1 MANLRDG
8 VLTVSTGPSRGS
20 NLTLQSLERD
30 LQMRARR
37 SGIGS
42 LIPFSYGILGRCVG
56 QEVGVQDGVPVL
68 LKMIAAALC
77 LVAPLSA
84 QGAETVTEPKLLSHF
99 PIGGQQG
106 TTFKVEISGAAL
118 QGAHAVWFEGGELS
132 ASILKLEKLQDAYKE
147 DEKKPEDYLGKAVK
161 ADHQAVFEVRVP
173 KSASLGLH
181 LFRLV
186 TPRGLSN
193 ALGLQ
198 VVSEPIISETARP
211 HQTAAASQYLSV
223 PAVVNGRLSEKG
235 QRDFYAFRVPQGEEL
250 LFSVRSD
257 LGPSR
262 TYQAQAGITLY
273 RSSASWFDPNR
284 VVRMVVDDPALSW
297 EPFHRY
303 ERTRSTGRF
312 ALFRHVSHRFES
324 PGRYFLSVGTF
335 TGAGDPNHGYQL
347 RIVRRQSTAPQP
359 VLGKLAHPDQGD
371 WLERDS
377 ATLRQLGSFQRPL
390 ERNRLALL
398 HQRSGKAPA
407 IGELSASTE
416 SASTEGSSSSLS
428 ATHASRL
435 DPTSEV
441 EPNNSLDRP
450 GTVKI
455 PGLIE
460 GRIQTPG
467 DIDLFRFRAAAGQ
480 KLAFEI
486 ETPGVSP
493 PHFNP
498 WLKLLD
504 EGGNELVSNIY
515 MEYGGDG
522 DDVNKTVER
531 KTIVTIEKAG
541 SYTLQIRDLTS
552 VQGGPRFRYR
562 LLARPQVP
570 HLGRVEISLGV
581 TPSLSTL
588 IDKTDRINLEAGQA
602 KEMVVVCEKEEGFEG
617 NVVLTVDNLPPGVQA
632 WVSTAAG
639 WTETLMRGIQYRPLG
654 VEVVSPR
661 HHRPQRSAT
670 TLVFWASPGVPIT
683 GAPRFLQLMARPVV
697 DGRAGPAVPAGRI
710 PFLAVGPPE
719 GTQVMTSRR

>member
-1 MANLRDG
+1 MF
-8 VLTVSTGPSRGS
+8 
-20 NLTLQSLERD
+20 
-30 LQMRARR
+30 AR
-37 SGIGS
+37 
-42 LIPFSYGILGRCVG
+42 LIATF
-56 QEVGVQDGVPVL
+56 
-68 LKMIAAALC
+68 LC
-77 LVAPLSA
+77 LAAPLSA
-84 QGAETVTEPKLLSHF
+84 QDAETVTEPKLLSHF

-106 TTFKVEISGAAL
+106 TAFEVEISGAAL

-173 KSASLGLH
+173 KTASLGLH

-198 VVSEPIISETARP
+198 VVSEPIISETGRP
-211 HQTAAASQYLSV
+211 HQTAEEAQYLSV

-273 RSSASWFDPNR
+273 RSSASWFDPDR
-284 VVRMVVDDPALSW
+284 VVRLAVEGPALSW

-312 ALFRHVSHRFES
+312 ALFQHVSHRFES
-324 PGRYFLSVGTF
+324 AGRYFLSVGTF

-347 RIVRRQSTAPQP
+347 RIVRRRSAEPRQ
-359 VLGKLAHPDQGD
+359 VLGKLAHPDPGD

-390 ERNRLALL
+390 ESNRLALL
-398 HQRSGKAPA
+398 RHRSGRAA
-407 IGELSASTE
+407 SNGERAASSASLPGRAN
-416 SASTEGSSSSLS
+416 ASNPSP
-428 ATHASRL
+428 ARASRIE
-435 DPTSEV
+435 PAPEV

-450 GTVKI
+450 GRIRI

-460 GRIQTPG
+460 GRIQNPG
-467 DIDLFRFRAAAGQ
+467 DIDLFRFEAEAGQ
-480 KLAFEI
+480 KLAFEL
-486 ETPGVSP
+486 ETPGISP

-498 WLKLLD
+498 WLKLLN
-504 EGGNELVSNIY
+504 EEGNELVSNIY

-531 KTIVTIEKAG
+531 KTIFTIEQAG
-541 SYTLQIRDLTS
+541 SYYLQIRDLTS

-602 KEMVVVCEKEEGFEG
+602 REMVVVCEKEEGFEG
-617 NVVLTVDNLPPGVQA
+617 NVVLAVDNLPPGVQA

-654 VEVVSPR
+654 VEVVPST

-670 TLVFWASPGVPIT
+670 TVVFRASPDTPIT
-683 GAPRFLQLMARPVV
+683 GTPRFLYLKARPVV
-697 DGRAGPAVPAGRI
+697 DGRVGPAVPAGRI
-710 PFLAVGPPE
+710 PFLAVGAAE
-719 GTQVMTSRR
+719 KGEVMTSRR

>member
-1 MANLRDG
+1 MFLR
-8 VLTVSTGPSRGS
+8 L
-20 NLTLQSLERD
+20 
-30 LQMRARR
+30 
-37 SGIGS
+37 IGA
-42 LIPFSYGILGRCVG
+42 I
-56 QEVGVQDGVPVL
+56 
-68 LKMIAAALC
+68 LC
-77 LVAPLSA
+77 LAAPLIA
-84 QGAETVTEPKLLSHF
+84 QDTETVTEPKLLSHF

-106 TTFKVEISGAAL
+106 TTFDLEVSGEAL
-118 QGAHAVWFEGGELS
+118 QGARAVWFEGGELS
-132 ASILKLEKLQDAYKE
+132 ASILKVEKLQTAPKAEEKE
-147 DEKKPEDYLGKAVK
+147 AESYLAKAVK
-161 ADHQAVFEVRVP
+161 ADHRVIFQVRVP
-173 KSASLGLH
+173 IAASPGLH

-198 VVSEPIISETARP
+198 VVSEPIISETTRP
-211 HQTAAASQYLSV
+211 HQTAENAQYLSV

-284 VVRMVVDDPALSW
+284 VVRLAVEGPALSW

-312 ALFRHVSHRFES
+312 ALFQHVSHQFES

-335 TGAGDPNHGYQL
+335 TGTGDPNHGYQL
-347 RIVRRQSTAPQP
+347 RIVRRRSSEPQP
-359 VLGKLAHPDQGD
+359 VLGKLAHPDPGD

-390 ERNRLALL
+390 EPNRLALL
-398 HQRSGKAPA
+398 QHRSGRAASNGERAASSESLPDQANSANLSPAHAARIEPAP
-407 IGELSASTE
+407 
-416 SASTEGSSSSLS
+416 
-428 ATHASRL
+428 
-435 DPTSEV
+435 EV

-450 GTVKI
+450 GRMKI

-460 GRIQTPG
+460 GRIQAPG
-467 DIDLFRFRAAAGQ
+467 DVDLFRFQAEAGQ
-480 KLAFEI
+480 KLAFEL
-486 ETPGVSP
+486 ETPGISP

-504 EGGNELVSNIY
+504 EEGNELVSNIY

-531 KTIVTIEKAG
+531 KTIFTIEQPG
-541 SYTLQIRDLTS
+541 SYYLQIRDLTS
-552 VQGGPRFRYR
+552 VQGGPRFTYR
-562 LLARPQVP
+562 LLVRPQVP
-570 HLGRVEISLGV
+570 HLGRIEISLGV

-602 KEMVVVCEKEEGFEG
+602 KEMVVVCEKEEGFQGE
-617 NVVLTVDNLPPGVQA
+617 VALTVDNLPPGVQA

-654 VEVVSPR
+654 VEVVPPR
-661 HHRPQRSAT
+661 HHRPQRGAT
-670 TLVFWASPGVPIT
+670 TLLFWASPDTPIT
-683 GAPRFLQLMARPVV
+683 GTPRFLHLKARPVV
-697 DGRAGPAVPAGRI
+697 DGRVGPAVPAGKI
-710 PFLAVGPPE
+710 PFLAVGPAE
-719 GTQVMTSRR
+719 KGEVMTSRR

>member
-1 MANLRDG
+1 MYLR
-8 VLTVSTGPSRGS
+8 L
-20 NLTLQSLERD
+20 
-30 LQMRARR
+30 
-37 SGIGS
+37 
-42 LIPFSYGILGRCVG
+42 
-56 QEVGVQDGVPVL
+56 
-68 LKMIAAALC
+68 IAAALC
-77 LVAPLSA
+77 LAAPLSA
-84 QGAETVTEPKLLSHF
+84 QSTEAVTEPKLLSHF
-99 PIGGQQG
+99 PLGGQQG
-106 TTFKVEISGAAL
+106 TTFDLKVSGAAL
-118 QGAHAVWFEGGELS
+118 QGTHAVWFEGGELS
-132 ASILKLEKLQDAYKE
+132 ASILKLEKLQAASEEKDKE
-147 DEKKPEDYLGKAVK
+147 PEDYLGKEVK
-161 ADHQAVFEVRVP
+161 ADHRAVLRVRVP
-173 KSASLGLH
+173 KTASLGLH
-181 LFRLV
+181 LFRMV

-198 VVSEPIISETARP
+198 VVSDPIISETARP
-211 HQTAAASQYLSV
+211 HQTAEDSQYLSV

-235 QRDFYAFRVPQGEEL
+235 QRDFYAFRVSRGEEL
-250 LFSVRSD
+250 LFAVRSD

-273 RSSASWFDPNR
+273 QRSDSWFDPSR
-284 VVRMVVDDPALSW
+284 VVRLAVSGPALSW
-297 EPFHRY
+297 EPFQRY

-312 ALFRHVSHRFES
+312 ALFQRISHRFEA

-335 TGAGDPNHGYQL
+335 TGTGDPNHGYQI
-347 RIVRRQSTAPQP
+347 RIVRGRSSAPRQ
-359 VLGKLAHPDQGD
+359 VLGKLAHPDPGD

-390 ERNRLALL
+390 EADRLALL
-398 HQRSGKAPA
+398 HYRSGRAPFNGKPSAPA
-407 IGELSASTE
+407 E
-416 SASTEGSSSSLS
+416 SVSSQGNSSGPS
-428 ATHASRL
+428 SDHASRIETA
-435 DPTSEV
+435 PEV
-441 EPNNSLDRP
+441 EPNNSFDRP

-467 DIDLFRFRAAAGQ
+467 DIDLFRFRAEAGQ

-486 ETPGVSP
+486 ETPEDSL

-504 EGGNELVSNIY
+504 GSGNELVSNIY

-531 KTIVTIEKAG
+531 KTVFTIEQTG
-541 SYTLQIRDLTS
+541 SYFLQIRELTS

-562 LLARPQVP
+562 LLVRPQVP

-602 KEMVVVCEKEEGFEG
+602 REMVVVCEKEEGFQG
-617 NVVLTVDNLPPGVQA
+617 NVLLTVDNLPPGVQA

-670 TLVFWASPGVPIT
+670 TLVFWASPDAPIT
-683 GAPRFLQLMARPVV
+683 GAPRFLELKARPVV
-697 DGRAGPAVPAGRI
+697 DGWVGPALPAGRI
-710 PFLAVGPPE
+710 PFLAVRPAE
-719 GTQVMTSRR
+719 ETQVMTSRR

>member
-1 MANLRDG
+1 MGYPPLN
-8 VLTVSTGPSRGS
+8 
-20 NLTLQSLERD
+20 
-30 LQMRARR
+30 
-37 SGIGS
+37 
-42 LIPFSYGILGRCVG
+42 PFAYGILGLG
-56 QEVGVQDGVPVL
+56 IGKDSGVKVDLPVFL
-68 LKMIAAALC
+68 RSIGAILCLAASLIAAKTD
-77 LVAPLSA
+77 
-84 QGAETVTEPKLLSHF
+84 TVTEPKLLSHF

-106 TTFKVEISGAAL
+106 TTFDLEVSGAAL
-118 QGAHAVWFEGGELS
+118 QGTHTVWFEGGELS
-132 ASILKLEKLQDAYKE
+132 ASVLKLEKLQDTSE
-147 DEKKPEDYLGKAVK
+147 EKDQKAEDYLGKAVK
-161 ADHQAVFEVRVP
+161 ADHRAVLQVRIP
-173 KSASLGLH
+173 KTASLGLH

-198 VVSEPIISETARP
+198 VVSDPIISETARP
-211 HQTAAASQYLSV
+211 HQAAEQAQYLSV

-235 QRDFYAFRVPQGEEL
+235 QRDFYAFRVSQGEQL
-250 LFSVRSD
+250 LFAVRSD

-262 TYQAQAGITLY
+262 TYQAQAAITLY
-273 RSSASWFDPNR
+273 QRSDSWFDPSR
-284 VVRMVVDDPALSW
+284 VVRLAVEGPALTW
-297 EPFHRY
+297 EPFQRY

-312 ALFRHVSHRFES
+312 ALFQRVSHRFES

-335 TGAGDPNHGYQL
+335 TGAGDPDHGYQL
-347 RIVRRQSTAPQP
+347 RIVRHRSSEPRQ
-359 VLGKLAHPDQGD
+359 VLGKLAHLDPGD

-390 ERNRLALL
+390 ESNRLDLL
-398 HQRSGKAPA
+398 RHRSGRGPSQGEPSISAGSAPGQGNA
-407 IGELSASTE
+407 SDLSPAH
-416 SASTEGSSSSLS
+416 GSPIEP
-428 ATHASRL
+428 APEA
-435 DPTSEV
+435 
-441 EPNNSLDRP
+441 EPNNTLERS

-467 DIDLFRFRAAAGQ
+467 DVDLFRFRAQAGQ

-486 ETPGVSP
+486 ETPGNSP

-504 EGGNELVSNIY
+504 GSGNELVSNIY

-531 KTIVTIEKAG
+531 KTIVTIEQTG
-541 SYTLQIRDLTS
+541 SYFLQIRELTS

-588 IDKTDRINLEAGQA
+588 IDKTDRINLEPGQA
-602 KEMVVVCEKEEGFEG
+602 REMVVVCEKEEGFQG
-617 NVVLTVDNLPPGVQA
+617 NVLLTVDNLPPGVQA

-670 TLVFWASPGVPIT
+670 TLVFWASPKTPIT
-683 GAPRFLQLMARPVV
+683 GSPRFLHLKARPVV
-697 DGRAGPAVPAGRI
+697 DGKVGPALPAGRI
-710 PFLAVGPPE
+710 PFLAVRPAE
-719 GTQVMTSRR
+719 ETQVMTSRR

>member
-1 MANLRDG
+1 MYLR
-8 VLTVSTGPSRGS
+8 L
-20 NLTLQSLERD
+20 
-30 LQMRARR
+30 
-37 SGIGS
+37 
-42 LIPFSYGILGRCVG
+42 
-56 QEVGVQDGVPVL
+56 
-68 LKMIAAALC
+68 IAATLC
-77 LVAPLSA
+77 LAAPLSA
-84 QGAETVTEPKLLSHF
+84 QGAETAAEPKLLSHF
-99 PIGGQQG
+99 PLGGQQG
-106 TTFKVEISGAAL
+106 TTFHLEVSGAAL
-118 QGAHAVWFEGGELS
+118 QGAHTVWFEGDELS
-132 ASILKLEKLQDAYKE
+132 ASILELEKLETPSQEEGKA
-147 DEKKPEDYLGKAVK
+147 PEDYLGKAVK
-161 ADHQAVFEVRVP
+161 ADHRAVLQIRIP
-173 KSASLGLH
+173 KTASLGLH

-198 VVSEPIISETARP
+198 VVSDPIILETARP
-211 HQTAAASQYLSV
+211 HQAAEEAQYLSF

-235 QRDFYAFRVPQGEEL
+235 QRDFYAFRVSEGEEL
-250 LFSVRSD
+250 LFAVRSD

-273 RSSASWFDPNR
+273 QRSESWFDSSR
-284 VVRMVVDDPALSW
+284 VVRLAVEGPALTW
-297 EPFHRY
+297 EPFQRY

-312 ALFRHVSHRFES
+312 ALFQRVSHRFEA
-324 PGRYFLSVGTF
+324 PGRYFLSIGTF
-335 TGAGDPNHGYQL
+335 TGAGDPDHGYQL
-347 RIVRRQSTAPQP
+347 RIVRRRSSEPRQ
-359 VLGKLAHPDQGD
+359 VLGRPAHPDPGD

-390 ERNRLALL
+390 EPNRLALL
-398 HQRSGKAPA
+398 KHRSGADPSA
-407 IGELSASTE
+407 EELSAPTE
-416 SASTEGSSSSLS
+416 PLSDPGDSSG
-428 ATHASRL
+428 
-435 DPTSEV
+435 TSPAPVSPIEPAPET
-441 EPNNSLDRP
+441 EPNNSLERP
-450 GTVKI
+450 GTVQI

-467 DIDLFRFRAAAGQ
+467 DIDLFRFQAEAGQ

-486 ETPGVSP
+486 ETPGASP

-504 EGGNELVSNIY
+504 GSGNELVSNIY

-531 KTIVTIEKAG
+531 KTIVTIEQTG
-541 SYTLQIRDLTS
+541 SYFLQIRELTS

-602 KEMVVVCEKEEGFEG
+602 REMVVVCEKEEGFQG
-617 NVVLTVDNLPPGVQA
+617 NVLLTVDNLPPGVQA

-670 TLVFWASPGVPIT
+670 TLVLWASPDAPIT
-683 GAPRFLQLMARPVV
+683 GAPRFLQLKARPVV
-697 DGRAGPAVPAGRI
+697 DGKVGPALPAGRI
-710 PFLAVGPPE
+710 PFLAVRPAGE
-719 GTQVMTSRR
+719 TQVMTSRR

>member
-1 MANLRDG
+1 MYLR
-8 VLTVSTGPSRGS
+8 L
-20 NLTLQSLERD
+20 
-30 LQMRARR
+30 
-37 SGIGS
+37 
-42 LIPFSYGILGRCVG
+42 
-56 QEVGVQDGVPVL
+56 
-68 LKMIAAALC
+68 IAAALC
-77 LVAPLSA
+77 MAAPLSA
-84 QGAETVTEPKLLSHF
+84 QSTEALTEPKLVSHF
-99 PIGGQQG
+99 PLGGQQG
-106 TTFKVEISGAAL
+106 TAFDLEVSGAAL
-118 QGAHAVWFEGGELS
+118 QATHAVWFEGGELS
-132 ASILKLEKLQDAYKE
+132 ASILKLEKLQAASEEKDKE
-147 DEKKPEDYLGKAVK
+147 PEDYLGKAVK
-161 ADHQAVFEVRVP
+161 ADHRAVLRVRVP

-198 VVSEPIISETARP
+198 VVSDPIISETARP
-211 HQTAAASQYLSV
+211 HQTAEDSQYLSV

-235 QRDFYAFRVPQGEEL
+235 QRDFYAFRVSQGEEL
-250 LFSVRSD
+250 LFAVRSD

-273 RSSASWFDPNR
+273 QRSDSWFDPSR
-284 VVRMVVDDPALSW
+284 VVRLAVRGPALSW
-297 EPFHRY
+297 EPFQRY

-312 ALFRHVSHRFES
+312 SLFQRISHRFEA

-335 TGAGDPNHGYQL
+335 TGTGDPNHGYQL
-347 RIVRRQSTAPQP
+347 RIVRSRSSEPRQ
-359 VLGKLAHPDQGD
+359 VLGKPAHPDPGD

-377 ATLRQLGSFQRPL
+377 ATLRQLGSFRRPL
-390 ERNRLALL
+390 EANRLALL
-398 HQRSGKAPA
+398 QDRSGRTPFNGKPSAPA
-407 IGELSASTE
+407 E
-416 SASTEGSSSSLS
+416 SVSGQGNSSGPSSD
-428 ATHASRL
+428 HASRIETT
-435 DPTSEV
+435 PEA

-467 DIDLFRFRAAAGQ
+467 DIDLFRFRAEAGQ

-486 ETPGVSP
+486 ETPDDSL

-504 EGGNELVSNIY
+504 GSGNELVSNIY

-531 KTIVTIEKAG
+531 KTIFTIEQTG
-541 SYTLQIRDLTS
+541 SYFLQIRELTS

-562 LLARPQVP
+562 LLVRPQVP

-602 KEMVVVCEKEEGFEG
+602 REMVVVCEKEEGFQG
-617 NVVLTVDNLPPGVQA
+617 NVLLTVDNLPPGVQA

-670 TLVFWASPGVPIT
+670 TLVFWASPDAPIT
-683 GAPRFLQLMARPVV
+683 DAPRFLELKARPVV
-697 DGRAGPAVPAGRI
+697 DGRVGPALPAGRI
-710 PFLAVGPPE
+710 PFLAVRPAE
-719 GTQVMTSRR
+719 ESQVMTSRR

>member
-1 MANLRDG
+1 MYLR
-8 VLTVSTGPSRGS
+8 L
-20 NLTLQSLERD
+20 
-30 LQMRARR
+30 
-37 SGIGS
+37 
-42 LIPFSYGILGRCVG
+42 
-56 QEVGVQDGVPVL
+56 
-68 LKMIAAALC
+68 IAATLC
-77 LVAPLSA
+77 LAAPLSA
-84 QGAETVTEPKLLSHF
+84 QGTETAAEPKLLSHF
-99 PIGGQQG
+99 PLGGQQG
-106 TTFKVEISGAAL
+106 TTFDLEVSGASL
-118 QGAHAVWFEGGELS
+118 QGTHAVWFEGGELS
-132 ASILKLEKLQDAYKE
+132 ASILKLEKLETPSQ
-147 DEKKPEDYLGKAVK
+147 EKGKAPEDYLGKAVK
-161 ADHQAVFEVRVP
+161 ADHRAVLQIRIP
-173 KSASLGLH
+173 KTASLGLH

-198 VVSEPIISETARP
+198 VVSDPIILETARP
-211 HQTAAASQYLSV
+211 HQAAEEAQYLSFPV
-223 PAVVNGRLSEKG
+223 VVNGRLSEKG
-235 QRDFYAFRVPQGEEL
+235 QRDFYAFRVSEGEEL
-250 LFSVRSD
+250 LFAVRSD

-273 RSSASWFDPNR
+273 QRSDSWFDPGR
-284 VVRMVVDDPALSW
+284 VVRLAVEGPALTW
-297 EPFHRY
+297 EPFQRY

-312 ALFRHVSHRFES
+312 ALFQRVSHRFES

-335 TGAGDPNHGYQL
+335 TGAGAPDHGYQL
-347 RIVRRQSTAPQP
+347 RIVRRRSSEPHP
-359 VLGKLAHPDQGD
+359 VLGKLAHPDPGD

-390 ERNRLALL
+390 EPNRLALL
-398 HQRSGKAPA
+398 KHRSGTDRSAE
-407 IGELSASTE
+407 ELSAPTE
-416 SASTEGSSSSLS
+416 PLSDPGDSSGTSPAPASPIEPAPET
-428 ATHASRL
+428 
-435 DPTSEV
+435 

-450 GTVKI
+450 GTVQI

-467 DIDLFRFRAAAGQ
+467 DIDLFRFQAEAGQ

-486 ETPGVSP
+486 ETPGASP

-504 EGGNELVSNIY
+504 GSGNELVSNIY

-531 KTIVTIEKAG
+531 KTIVTIEQTG
-541 SYTLQIRDLTS
+541 SYFLQIRELTS
-552 VQGGPRFRYR
+552 VQGGSRFRYR

-602 KEMVVVCEKEEGFEG
+602 REVVVVCEKEEGFQG
-617 NVVLTVDNLPPGVQA
+617 NVLLTVDNLPPGVQA

-670 TLVFWASPGVPIT
+670 TLVLWASPDAPIT
-683 GAPRFLQLMARPVV
+683 GAPCFLQLKARPVV
-697 DGRAGPAVPAGRI
+697 DGRVGPALPAGRI
-710 PFLAVGPPE
+710 PFLAVRSAGE
-719 GTQVMTSRR
+719 TQVMTSRR

>member
-1 MANLRDG
+1 MFVR
-8 VLTVSTGPSRGS
+8 
-20 NLTLQSLERD
+20 
-30 LQMRARR
+30 
-37 SGIGS
+37 
-42 LIPFSYGILGRCVG
+42 LIATF
-56 QEVGVQDGVPVL
+56 
-68 LKMIAAALC
+68 LC
-77 LVAPLSA
+77 LAAPLIA
-84 QGAETVTEPKLLSHF
+84 QKTEKVAEPKLLSHF

-106 TTFKVEISGAAL
+106 TTFELEVSGEGL
-118 QGAHAVWFEGGELS
+118 QGAHAVWFEGGKLS
-132 ASILKLEKLQDAYKE
+132 ASILKVEKLQTAPKAKE
-147 DEKKPEDYLGKAVK
+147 KEAESYLGKAVK
-161 ADHQAVFEVRVP
+161 ADHRVVFQVRVP
-173 KSASLGLH
+173 LAASPGLH

-198 VVSEPIISETARP
+198 VVSEPIISETTRP
-211 HQTAAASQYLSV
+211 HHTAENAQYLSV

-235 QRDFYAFRVPQGEEL
+235 QRDFYAFRVPRGEEL

-262 TYQAQAGITLY
+262 TYQAQAGITLF
-273 RSSASWFDPNR
+273 RSSASWFDPDR
-284 VVRMVVDDPALSW
+284 AVRLAVEGPALSW

-312 ALFRHVSHRFES
+312 ALFQHVSHQFES

-347 RIVRRQSTAPQP
+347 RIVRRRSSEPQP
-359 VLGKLAHPDQGD
+359 VLGKLAHPDPGD

-390 ERNRLALL
+390 EPNRLALL
-398 HQRSGKAPA
+398 QQRSGRAA
-407 IGELSASTE
+407 SNGERSASSE
-416 SASTEGSSSSLS
+416 SLPDQANTSNLSS
-428 ATHASRL
+428 AHASRIE
-435 DPTSEV
+435 PAPEV

-450 GTVKI
+450 GRMKI

-460 GRIQTPG
+460 GRIQAPG
-467 DIDLFRFRAAAGQ
+467 DVDLFRFQAEAGQ
-480 KLAFEI
+480 KLAFEL
-486 ETPGVSP
+486 ETPGISP

-504 EGGNELVSNIY
+504 ENGNELVSNIY

-531 KTIVTIEKAG
+531 KTIFTIEQSG
-541 SYTLQIRDLTS
+541 SYYLRVRDLTS
-552 VQGGPRFRYR
+552 VQGGPRFTYR
-562 LLARPQVP
+562 LLVRPQVP
-570 HLGRVEISLGV
+570 HLGRIEFSLGV

-602 KEMVVVCEKEEGFEG
+602 REMVVVCEKEEGFQG

-654 VEVVSPR
+654 VEVVPPT

-670 TLVFWASPGVPIT
+670 TLVFWASPDTPIT
-683 GAPRFLQLMARPVV
+683 GKPRFLHLKARPVV
-697 DGRAGPAVPAGRI
+697 DGRVGPAVPAGII
-710 PFLAVGPPE
+710 PFLAVGPAE
-719 GTQVMTSRR
+719 KADVMTSRR

>member
-1 MANLRDG
+1 MYLR
-8 VLTVSTGPSRGS
+8 L
-20 NLTLQSLERD
+20 
-30 LQMRARR
+30 
-37 SGIGS
+37 
-42 LIPFSYGILGRCVG
+42 
-56 QEVGVQDGVPVL
+56 
-68 LKMIAAALC
+68 IAATLC
-77 LVAPLSA
+77 LAAPLSA
-84 QGAETVTEPKLLSHF
+84 QEIGTVPEPKLLSHF
-99 PIGGQQG
+99 PLGGQQG
-106 TTFKVEISGAAL
+106 TTFDLEVSGAAL
-118 QGAHAVWFEGGELS
+118 QGAQTVWFEGGELS
-132 ASILKLEKLQDAYKE
+132 ASILKLEKLQATSEEKD
-147 DEKKPEDYLGKAVK
+147 KKPEDYLGKAVK
-161 ADHQAVFEVRVP
+161 ADHRAVLQIRIP
-173 KSASLGLH
+173 KTATLGLH

-198 VVSEPIISETARP
+198 VVSDPIVSETDRP
-211 HQTAAASQYLSV
+211 HQAAEDAQYLSV

-235 QRDFYAFRVPQGEEL
+235 QRDFYAFRVSQGEEL
-250 LFSVRSD
+250 LFAVRSD

-273 RSSASWFDPNR
+273 QRSDSWFDPSR
-284 VVRMVVDDPALSW
+284 VVRLAVKGPALTW
-297 EPFHRY
+297 EPFQRY

-312 ALFRHVSHRFES
+312 ALSQRVSHRFES
-324 PGRYFLSVGTF
+324 SGRYFLSVGTF
-335 TGAGDPNHGYQL
+335 TGTGDPNHGYQL
-347 RIVRRQSTAPQP
+347 RIVRRRSPQARQ
-359 VLGKLAHPDQGD
+359 VLGRLAHPEPGD

-390 ERNRLALL
+390 QSNRLALL
-398 HQRSGKAPA
+398 QHRSGRVPFSGKLAVPTEPVAAQGNSSTPSPARDSRIEPAP
-407 IGELSASTE
+407 
-416 SASTEGSSSSLS
+416 
-428 ATHASRL
+428 
-435 DPTSEV
+435 EV
-441 EPNNSLDRP
+441 EPNNSLDRS
-450 GTVKI
+450 GTVQI

-467 DIDLFRFRAAAGQ
+467 DVDLFRFRAEAGQ

-486 ETPGVSP
+486 ETPGDSP

-504 EGGNELVSNIY
+504 GSGNELVSNIY

-531 KTIVTIEKAG
+531 KTIFTIEQSG
-541 SYTLQIRDLTS
+541 SYFLRIRDLTS

-602 KEMVVVCEKEEGFEG
+602 KEMVVVCEKEEGFQG
-617 NVVLTVDNLPPGVQA
+617 NVLLTVDNLPPGVQA

-654 VEVVSPR
+654 VEVASPD

-670 TLVFWASPGVPIT
+670 TVVVWASPDTPIT
-683 GAPRFLQLMARPVV
+683 GSPRFLQLMARPVV
-697 DGRAGPAVPAGRI
+697 DGRVGPALPAGRI
-710 PFLAVGPPE
+710 PFLAVRPPE
-719 GTQVMTSRR
+719 ETPVMTSSR

>member
-1 MANLRDG
+1 MFLR
-8 VLTVSTGPSRGS
+8 L
-20 NLTLQSLERD
+20 
-30 LQMRARR
+30 
-37 SGIGS
+37 IGA
-42 LIPFSYGILGRCVG
+42 I
-56 QEVGVQDGVPVL
+56 
-68 LKMIAAALC
+68 LC
-77 LVAPLSA
+77 LAAPLIA
-84 QGAETVTEPKLLSHF
+84 QKTETVDEPKLLSHF

-106 TTFKVEISGAAL
+106 TTFDLEVSGEAL
-118 QGAHAVWFEGGELS
+118 QGAHTVWFEGGQLS
-132 ASILKLEKLQDAYKE
+132 ASILKVEKLQTAPKAEEKE
-147 DEKKPEDYLGKAVK
+147 PESYLGKGVK
-161 ADHQAVFEVRVP
+161 ADHRVVFQVRVP
-173 KSASLGLH
+173 IAASPGLH

-198 VVSEPIISETARP
+198 VVSEPIISETTRS
-211 HQTAAASQYLSV
+211 HQTAENAQYLPV

-273 RSSASWFDPNR
+273 RRSASWFDPNR
-284 VVRMVVDDPALSW
+284 VVRLAVEGPALSW

-312 ALFRHVSHRFES
+312 ALFQRVSHQFES
-324 PGRYFLSVGTF
+324 PGRFYLSVGTF

-347 RIVRRQSTAPQP
+347 RIVRRRSSEPQP
-359 VLGKLAHPDQGD
+359 ILGKLAHPDPGD

-390 ERNRLALL
+390 ESNRLALL
-398 HQRSGKAPA
+398 QHRSGRVPSN
-407 IGELSASTE
+407 GERSAS
-416 SASTEGSSSSLS
+416 SQSLPDQANSSNLS
-428 ATHASRL
+428 PAHASRIE
-435 DPTSEV
+435 PAPEV

-450 GTVKI
+450 GSMKI

-460 GRIQTPG
+460 GRIQKPG
-467 DIDLFRFRAAAGQ
+467 DVDLFRFQGKAGQ
-480 KLAFEI
+480 KLAFEL

-504 EGGNELVSNIY
+504 EDGNELVSNIY

-531 KTIVTIEKAG
+531 KTIFTIEQPG
-541 SYTLQIRDLTS
+541 SYYLQIRDLTS
-552 VQGGPRFRYR
+552 VQGGPRFTYR
-562 LLARPQVP
+562 LLVRPQVP
-570 HLGRVEISLGV
+570 HLGRIEFSLGV

-588 IDKTDRINLEAGQA
+588 IDKTDRINLESGQA
-602 KEMVVVCEKEEGFEG
+602 REMVVVCEKEEGFQG

-654 VEVVSPR
+654 VEVVPPT
-661 HHRPQRSAT
+661 HHRPRRSAT
-670 TLVFWASPGVPIT
+670 TLLFWASPDTPIT
-683 GAPRFLQLMARPVV
+683 GTPRFLHLKARPVV
-697 DGRAGPAVPAGRI
+697 DGRVGPAVPAGKI
-710 PFLAVGPPE
+710 PFLAVGPAE
-719 GTQVMTSRR
+719 KTEVMTSRR

>member
-1 MANLRDG
+1 M
-8 VLTVSTGPSRGS
+8 
-20 NLTLQSLERD
+20 
-30 LQMRARR
+30 
-37 SGIGS
+37 
-42 LIPFSYGILGRCVG
+42 
-56 QEVGVQDGVPVL
+56 L
-68 LKMIAAALC
+68 LKLIAAILC
-77 LVAPLSA
+77 LAAPLIA
-84 QGAETVTEPKLLSHF
+84 QDTETVTEPKLLSHF

-106 TTFKVEISGAAL
+106 TTFELEVSGKAL
-118 QGAHAVWFEGGELS
+118 QGAHTVWFEGGELS
-132 ASILKLEKLQDAYKE
+132 ASILKLEKLQTTSAENDKE
-147 DEKKPEDYLGKAVK
+147 PDTYLAKAVK
-161 ADHQAVFEVRVP
+161 ADHRAVFQVQVP
-173 KSASLGLH
+173 KTASLGLH

-193 ALGLQ
+193 ALALQ
-198 VVSEPIISETARP
+198 VVSAPVVRETTRP
-211 HQTAAASQYLSV
+211 HHTAEEAQSLSV
-223 PAVVNGRLSEKG
+223 PTVVNGRLSEKG
-235 QRDFYAFRVPQGEEL
+235 QRDYYAFQVSPGEEL

-273 RSSASWFDPNR
+273 QRSASWFDPNR
-284 VVRMVVDDPALSW
+284 VVRLAVDGPALSW

-312 ALFRHVSHRFES
+312 TLFQRVSHRFES

-335 TGAGDPNHGYQL
+335 VGSGDPNHGYQL
-347 RIVRRQSTAPQP
+347 RIVRRQSPVP
-359 VLGKLAHPDQGD
+359 LWVLGKLAHPDPGD

-390 ERNRLALL
+390 ESNRLALL
-398 HQRSGKAPA
+398 QLRSGTKPANGEIPASAKPAPA
-407 IGELSASTE
+407 EGNPST
-416 SASTEGSSSSLS
+416 LPPP
-428 ATHASRL
+428 HPLQL
-435 DPTSEV
+435 DPAPEV
-441 EPNNSLDRP
+441 EPNDSVARP

-455 PGLIE
+455 PGLIK
-460 GRIQTPG
+460 GRIQKPG
-467 DIDLFRFRAAAGQ
+467 DVDLFRFQAKAGQ
-480 KLAFEI
+480 QLAFEL
-486 ETPGVSP
+486 ETPRVSP

-531 KTIVTIEKAG
+531 KTIFTIEQAG
-541 SYTLQIRDLTS
+541 SYYVQVRDLTS
-552 VQGGPRFRYR
+552 VQGGPRFVYR

-570 HLGRVEISLGV
+570 HLGRIEISLGV

-602 KEMVVVCEKEEGFEG
+602 KEMVVVCEKEEGFQGE
-617 NVVLTVDNLPPGVQA
+617 VALTVDNLPPGVQA

-639 WTETLMRGIQYRPLG
+639 WTETLMRGIQYRPVD
-654 VEVVSPR
+654 VEVMSPR

-670 TLVFWASPGVPIT
+670 TLLFWASPDTPIT
-683 GAPRFLQLMARPVV
+683 GMPRFLHLVARPVV

-710 PFLAVGPPE
+710 PFLAIQPAE
-719 GTQVMTSRR
+719 KTQVMTSSR

>member
-1 MANLRDG
+1 MYLR
-8 VLTVSTGPSRGS
+8 L
-20 NLTLQSLERD
+20 
-30 LQMRARR
+30 
-37 SGIGS
+37 
-42 LIPFSYGILGRCVG
+42 
-56 QEVGVQDGVPVL
+56 
-68 LKMIAAALC
+68 IAATLC
-77 LVAPLSA
+77 LAAPLCA
-84 QGAETVTEPKLLSHF
+84 QNIETVTEPKLLSHF
-99 PIGGQQG
+99 PLGGQQG
-106 TTFKVEISGAAL
+106 TTFDLEVSGAAL
-118 QGAHAVWFEGGELS
+118 QGTHAVWFEGGEIS
-132 ASILKLEKLQDAYKE
+132 ASILGLEKLQAASEAKDKE
-147 DEKKPEDYLGKAVK
+147 PEDYLGKAVK
-161 ADHQAVFEVRVP
+161 ADHRAVLRVRVP
-173 KSASLGLH
+173 KTASLGLH

-198 VVSEPIISETARP
+198 VVSDPIISETARP
-211 HQTAAASQYLSV
+211 HQTAEDSQYLSV
-223 PAVVNGRLSEKG
+223 PSVVNGKLSEKG
-235 QRDFYAFRVPQGEEL
+235 QRDFYAFRVSEGEEL
-250 LFSVRSD
+250 HFAVRSD

-273 RSSASWFDPNR
+273 QRSDSWFDPSR
-284 VVRMVVDDPALSW
+284 VVRLAVKGPALSW
-297 EPFHRY
+297 EPFQRY

-312 ALFRHVSHRFES
+312 ALFQRISHRFEA

-347 RIVRRQSTAPQP
+347 RIVRRRSSEPRQA
-359 VLGKLAHPDQGD
+359 LGKLAHPDPGD

-390 ERNRLALL
+390 EPNRLALL
-398 HQRSGKAPA
+398 QHRSGRVPFNGK
-407 IGELSASTE
+407 LSAPTE
-416 SASTEGSSSSLS
+416 SASDQGNSSNPSPVL
-428 ATHASRL
+428 ASRIE
-435 DPTSEV
+435 PVPEV

-450 GTVKI
+450 DTVKI

-467 DIDLFRFRAAAGQ
+467 DIDLFRFRAEAGQ

-486 ETPGVSP
+486 ETPGDSP

-504 EGGNELVSNIY
+504 GSGNELVSNIY

-531 KTIVTIEKAG
+531 KTIFTIEQTG
-541 SYTLQIRDLTS
+541 SYFLQIRELTS

-562 LLARPQVP
+562 LLARPQIP

-588 IDKTDRINLEAGQA
+588 IDKTDRINLEAGRA
-602 KEMVVVCEKEEGFEG
+602 REMVVVCEKEEGFQG
-617 NVVLTVDNLPPGVQA
+617 NVLLTVDNLPPGVQA

-670 TLVFWASPGVPIT
+670 TLVFWASPDAPIT
-683 GAPRFLQLMARPVV
+683 GAPRFLELKARPVV
-697 DGRAGPAVPAGRI
+697 DGRVGPALPAGRI
-710 PFLAVGPPE
+710 PFLAVRPAE
-719 GTQVMTSRR
+719 ETQVMTSRR

>member
-1 MANLRDG
+1 
-8 VLTVSTGPSRGS
+8 
-20 NLTLQSLERD
+20 
-30 LQMRARR
+30 MRARC
-37 SGIGS
+37 SAIEP
-42 LIPFSYGILGRCVG
+42 LNPFSYGILGRCIA
-56 QEVGVQDGVPVL
+56 QDVGVEDGVPVHL
-68 LKMIAAALC
+68 RMIAAALC
-77 LVAPLSA
+77 LVVPLIA
-84 QGAETVTEPKLLSHF
+84 QDREPVTEPKLLSHF

-106 TTFKVEISGAAL
+106 TTFEVEISGAAL

-132 ASILKLEKLQDAYKE
+132 GSILKLEKLQDAYKE

-161 ADHQAVFEVRVP
+161 ADHQVVLQAQIP
-173 KSASLGLH
+173 QTASLGLH

-211 HQTAAASQYLSV
+211 HQTAEEAQYLSV

-284 VVRMVVDDPALSW
+284 VVRLAVDDPALSW

-312 ALFRHVSHRFES
+312 SLFQHVSHRFES

-335 TGAGDPNHGYQL
+335 TGAGDPAHGYQL
-347 RIVRRQSTAPQP
+347 RIVRRRSAEPQP

-390 ERNRLALL
+390 EPNRLAIL
-398 HQRSGKAPA
+398 HRRSGKAPP
-407 IGELSASTE
+407 IGKLSASAE
-416 SASTEGSSSSLS
+416 SASTEGHSSSLS
-428 ATHASRL
+428 PAHAFRL
-435 DPTSEV
+435 DPVPEA
-441 EPNNSLDRP
+441 EPNNSLDRAD
-450 GTVKI
+450 TVKI

-460 GRIQTPG
+460 GRIQNPG
-467 DIDLFRFRAAAGQ
+467 DIDLFRFQAEAGQ

-504 EGGNELVSNIY
+504 AGGNELVSNIY

-531 KTIVTIEKAG
+531 KTIVTIEQAG

-552 VQGGPRFRYR
+552 VQGGERFRYR

-670 TLVFWASPGVPIT
+670 TLVLWASPDAPIT
-683 GAPRFLQLMARPVV
+683 GNPSFLHLKARPVV
-697 DGRAGPAVPAGRI
+697 DGRVGPAVPAGKI
-710 PFLAVGPPE
+710 PFLALGPAE
-719 GTQVMTSRR
+719 KTQVMTSRR